1 MPANLKYTNLD
12 RREISIGAYQT
23 AAIDFIDGKP
33 NYFRVQNPNNTF
45 IYCGTTRHPSE
56 SMYDFSV
63 APNKAK
69 AYAEPF
75 QRSRLY
81 VFNPSGNTINVIVVS
96 MAAEYDPL
104 SMMIGDMEVDFS
116 ASSVAVTS
124 SIDSFNT
131 SLPAGS
137 NMIGKVQ
144 VSSLPSIPAGSNKI
158 GNVGISG
165 TVVPSN
171 ADEVT
176 NIKNNVG
183 DIQSKLGSLL
193 AETPISGKTTLV
205 DIVYALLQISDAMT
219 KIHNEEFANKVSTY
233 EETNTSGE
241 KILCESG
248 TTVIH
253 LLTNDGENDFNLC
266 LFGSGD
272 TAYRNIKIKAGE
284 SISDFKF
291 VGKVKLT
298 GSGTSSYSYRAMIS
312 NTPLN

>member
-33 NYFRVQNPNNTF
+33 NYFRVQNPNNTS

-56 SMYDFSV
+56 NMYDFSV

-104 SMMIGDMEVDFS
+104 SMMLGDMEVDFS
-116 ASSVAVTS
+116 ASSIGVTS

-165 TVVPSN
+165 TVVTSN
-171 ADEVT
+171 ADDVT

-183 DIQSKLGSLL
+183 DIQSKLDSLL
-193 AETPISGKTTLV
+193 VESPVSGKTTLV
-205 DIVYALLQISDAMT
+205 DIVYALLQIIDVMT
-219 KIHNEEFANKVSTY
+219 KIHSDEFANKVSTY
-233 EETNTSGE
+233 EETNANGE

-248 TTVIH
+248 YTVIH
-253 LLTNDGENDFNLC
+253 MLTNDGENDFNLC
-266 LFGSGD
+266 LFGNSD

-291 VGKVKLT
+291 FGKVKLT